1 MRWNQDQLKIKTEE
15 ASLLQKAMRKFSQNV
30 ATKRKTKEN
39 HEKAMAELLNK
50 IQKLVKELEQ
60 LRQEQDDELS
70 LMMLE
75 WFEREIQ
82 GKCRDCKA
90 NVKVVVDRETG
101 ASKMVMDQD
110 GPSDRCACDKV
121 GKTSKKSARSEPA
134 VDATAN
140 TEEKAVTSKPRRA
153 KKKRLG
159 DEDDNE
165 DEEQEAR
172 ALPKGAKRK
181 RKRLLK
187 IDALVDEEMLTPQK
201 ENGVGRTKKTGK
213 NVGKTV
219 Q

>member
-1 MRWNQDQLKIKTEE
+1 LFVVQ
-15 ASLLQKAMRKFSQNV
+15 
-30 ATKRKTKEN
+30 
-39 HEKAMAELLNK
+39 
-50 IQKLVKELEQ
+50 LVKELEQ

-140 TEEKAVTSKPRRA
+140 TEEKVPPAHPRHNMHNQTLSQTVFTPTLSWLSPRR
-153 KKKRLG
+153 
-159 DEDDNE
+159 
-165 DEEQEAR
+165 
-172 ALPKGAKRK
+172 
-181 RKRLLK
+181 
-187 IDALVDEEMLTPQK
+187 
-201 ENGVGRTKKTGK
+201 
-213 NVGKTV
+213 
-219 Q
+219 